1 MANVTLTDDECRE
14 QRLPA
19 VCLRCGEPATTW
31 VERTFVYYPGWAAL
45 FALYSVIGAAVEVW
59 RRSGARTFTVP
70 VCRRHRMHWAN
81 RTRWVVISTVAFVVV
96 FGGSILY
103 MSTIGKHDAGVEY
116 LCFGSLFAI
125 VAWLA
130 VMVFF
135 QVTVIKAIRM
145 TGGEITL
152 TQVHRGF
159 KEALEEKR
167 ELDAEAAR
175 PEEWVIDENG
185 PRKLDW
191 AWDEN
196 GPRRQRKLN
205 DDGPRAD
212 DE

>member
-1 MANVTLTDDECRE
+1 M
-14 QRLPA
+14 
-19 VCLRCGEPATTW
+19 
-31 VERTFVYYPGWAAL
+31 
-45 FALYSVIGAAVEVW
+45 
-59 RRSGARTFTVP
+59 
-70 VCRRHRMHWAN
+70 
-81 RTRWVVISTVAFVVV
+81 
-96 FGGSILY
+96 
-103 MSTIGKHDAGVEY
+103 
-116 LCFGSLFAI
+116 CFGSLFAI